1 MPVDPSSAGLD
12 VLIPPLT
19 IFAFIC
25 GALGYAMKEY
35 RAGRAA
41 RVVELEGEVVR
52 LTAQRDKART
62 DATEINAK
70 VDHLRNEVED
80 LKETSAAT
88 YERLYARHAMARR
101 MLLDQPGITEA
112 DLP

>member
-1 MPVDPSSAGLD
+1 MPADPSAFGLD
-12 VLIPPLT
+12 VLIAPLG
-19 IFAFIC
+19 FVAFIC

-41 RVVELEGEVVR
+41 RVGELEASLERVES
-52 LTAQRDKART
+52 QRDKAQA
-62 DATEINAK
+62 DLVQINEK
-70 VDHLRNEVED
+70 MDHLRSEVED

-88 YERLYARHAMARR
+88 YERLYARHTMARR
-101 MLLDQPGITEA
+101 LLLDKGVPEA